1 MSDRRSRRRAPSA
14 AAVAAAAAA
23 GDCTPRV
30 STNRSKVRYYLS
42 LSVNRAYLGTPFL
55 GWMRMRTK
63 TFSSSGGGSGWVV
76 DDGVRTLLRLIKKT
90 SKNLGN
96 FSAIDTRSNREG
108 EGGRSIISSHQRECR
123 KVPFC
128 SQTTRTPNCPTPC
141 QILIGSFRKSFDDV
155 GDQKISK
162 TKACFLKLPRVGLK
176 L

>member
-23 GDCTPRV
+23 AAGDCTPRV
-30 STNRSKVRYYLS
+30 STDRSKVRYYLS

-76 DDGVRTLLRLIKKT
+76 DDGVRTLLRLIKRT

-123 KVPFC
+123 IVPFC
-128 SQTTRTPNCPTPC
+128 SQTTRPMPNTHRKLSEVV
-141 QILIGSFRKSFDDV
+141 ILSIKRFRRR
-155 GDQKISK
+155 
-162 TKACFLKLPRVGLK
+162 KLAFSSYLELV
-176 L
+176 